1 MKKTWINLL
10 CICLFSLIAC
20 TPNGEQ
26 YKHGQKLYETHC
38 ESCHMSDGSGLGANI
53 PPLATSD
60 YLKKRQAFIACIIQ
74 NGIEDTLTVNGIQYT
89 EKMLGI
95 PQLSKF
101 QMANIINF
109 INHAWGNDFGYIN
122 IETLEENLKNC
133 P

>member
-1 MKKTWINLL
+1 
-10 CICLFSLIAC
+10 
-20 TPNGEQ
+20 
-26 YKHGQKLYETHC
+26 
-38 ESCHMSDGSGLGANI
+38 MSDGSGLGANI

-60 YLKKRQAFIACIIQ
+60 YLKERQAFIACIIQ

-95 PQLSKF
+95 PQLSNF

-122 IETLEENLKNC
+122 IETLEKNLKNC